1 MKKVVFAAF
10 AALALSA
17 CVQLPIYPPMSE
29 AEMSS
34 MTCRDIWKESEKL
47 NRVIGNARADYPHGS
62 VPTGR
67 DAEVLEAAQTRLNQV
82 RELSVQNMC
91 TYG

>member
-1 MKKVVFAAF
+1 MKKVVFAA
-10 AALALSA
+10 LAMLSLSA
-17 CVQLPIYPPMSE
+17 CVQKPIYPPMTD
-29 AEMSS
+29 AEMS
-34 MTCRDIWKESEKL
+34 TVNCRALWKDSERL
-47 NRVIGNARADYPHGS
+47 TRVINNVRAEHPHG

-67 DAEVLEAAQTRLNQV
+67 DAEVMDAAQTRLDQV